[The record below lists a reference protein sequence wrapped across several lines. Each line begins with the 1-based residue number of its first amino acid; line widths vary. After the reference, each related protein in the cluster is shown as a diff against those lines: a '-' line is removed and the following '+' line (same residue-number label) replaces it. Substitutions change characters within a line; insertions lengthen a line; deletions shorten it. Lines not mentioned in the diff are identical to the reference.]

1 MYILWPNQ
9 FIITGMFMLYIMSI
23 FITIVNDYIE
33 SFNFHFCKLCTVFC
47 DKKLCN
53 LVIYFSVMFF
63 SNLRKGQLAKEL
75 WIKDLERYISK
86 TQLWFIII
94 IIIIKYIINLKSKL
108 NVMLMFQMCLRETFI
123 LLTYIALLVS
133 SINQPI
139 FFSFA
144 DDIWLVGWY
153 QSQTVMCYICTKN

>member
-1 MYILWPNQ
+1 
-9 FIITGMFMLYIMSI
+9 MFMLYIMSI

-75 WIKDLERYISK
+75 WFKDLERYISK
-86 TQLWFIII
+86 TQLWF

-123 LLTYIALLVS
+123 LLTYTALLVS

-139 FFSFA
+139 FFSV
-144 DDIWLVGWY
+144 DIWLVGWY